1 MFVKSQQSRV
11 QAGQDAVIGNII
23 ESRMRAIIAFWRWLR
38 PLLQHRYLTFA
49 MRIGLGGVFV
59 IAGYGK
65 LCGIDVFVEAVKLY
79 DILPDSLS
87 TAYGSTLPFV
97 EFIVGVLLILG
108 VFLRISAGVSIL
120 STVSFVIAKSITLA
134 RGVNPPCCCLPWF
147 EMLCSQS
154 LAIDFLMLAAALQ
167 IMFHRGEFLALGTY
181 ISRGVKRIRKT
192 PAEEP

>member
-1 MFVKSQQSRV
+1 
-11 QAGQDAVIGNII
+11 
-23 ESRMRAIIAFWRWLR
+23 
-38 PLLQHRYLTFA
+38 

-65 LCGIDVFVEAVKLY
+65 LCGISIFVGAVKMY
-79 DILPDSLS
+79 EILPDSLA
-87 TAYGSTLPFV
+87 TAYGYTLPFV

-108 VFLRISAGVSIL
+108 IFLRISAGISMLI
-120 STVSFVIAKSITLA
+120 TISFVIAKSITLA
-134 RGVNPPCCCLPWF
+134 RGANPPCCCLPWF

-154 LAIDFLMLAAALQ
+154 LTIDFLMLAAALQ

-192 PAEEP
+192 PAEET

>member
-1 MFVKSQQSRV
+1 
-11 QAGQDAVIGNII
+11 
-23 ESRMRAIIAFWRWLR
+23 MRAIVAFWRWLK

-167 IMFHRGEFLALGTY
+167 LMFHREELLALGTY
-181 ISRGVKRIRKT
+181 ISRGVKRLRKT
-192 PAEEP
+192 PAEEA

>member
-1 MFVKSQQSRV
+1 MRV
-11 QAGQDAVIGNII
+11 II
-23 ESRMRAIIAFWRWLR
+23 NLWRRLK

-65 LCGIDVFVEAVKLY
+65 LSYDDGYQRGIDVFVEAVKLY
-79 DILPDSLS
+79 GILPDSLS

-97 EFIVGVLLILG
+97 EFIIGVLLILG
-108 VFLRISAGVSIL
+108 VFLRISAGISIL

-154 LAIDFLMLAAALQ
+154 LAIDFIMLAAAVQ
-167 IMFHRGEFLALGTY
+167 ILFHRGEFLALGPY
-181 ISRGVKRIRKT
+181 ISRGVKHFRKSSID
-192 PAEEP
+192 EL

>member
-1 MFVKSQQSRV
+1 MQSI
-11 QAGQDAVIGNII
+11 A
-23 ESRMRAIIAFWRWLR
+23 AFWRRLR

-79 DILPDSLS
+79 AILPDSLA

-108 VFLRISAGVSIL
+108 IFLRTSAGISIL

-134 RGVNPPCCCLPWF
+134 RGANPPCCCLPWF

-154 LAIDFLMLAAALQ
+154 LTIDFLMLAAALQ

-192 PAEEP
+192 PAEET